1 MRGRTADAPLWG
13 RTRKVCAVN
22 KRVYSCLLMVALL
35 ASSVAF
41 AGDHEAEY
49 EKLADNWE
57 AAYNN
62 EGAAAVV
69 ALYLEDGMRMPPDM
83 PIAKGRA
90 AIQAQVQAGMDAG
103 LAKVDIELVEAMV
116 SGETGVSRGTF
127 KGMGADGTAMTEGK
141 WMSVSKW
148 VDGKWQVHAD
158 IWNMDAPPPMP
169 E

>member
-1 MRGRTADAPLWG
+1 MVRRAEDLGRNFVLNQ
-13 RTRKVCAVN
+13 KVTL
-22 KRVYSCLLMVALL
+22 CLVVVALL
-35 ASSVAF
+35 AGSAVF
-41 AGDHEAEY
+41 AAHHEAAEY

-62 EGAAAVV
+62 EGAAAVA

-90 AIQAQVQAGMDAG
+90 SIQAQVQGGMDAG
-103 LAKVDIELVEAMV
+103 LAKVDIETVESMV
-116 SGETGVSRGTF
+116 SGEVGVARGTF
-127 KGMGADGTAMTEGK
+127 KGIDADGNTMTEGK

-148 VDGKWQVHAD
+148 IDGKWQIHAD
-158 IWNMDAPPPMP
+158 IWNMDAPAPMP

>member
-1 MRGRTADAPLWG
+1 MKKKL
-13 RTRKVCAVN
+13 
-22 KRVYSCLLMVALL
+22 SLCLMLVALL
-35 ASSVAF
+35 ASSAVF
-41 AGDHEAEY
+41 AGHHEAEY

-90 AIQAQVQAGMDAG
+90 AIQAQVQGGMDNG
-103 LAKVDIELVEAMV
+103 LAKVDIELAEAMV
-116 SGETGVSRGTF
+116 IGETGVSRGTF
-127 KGMGADGTAMTEGK
+127 KGMDADGGTITEGK

-158 IWNMDAPPPMP
+158 IWNMDAPAPMP

>member
-1 MRGRTADAPLWG
+1 ML
-13 RTRKVCAVN
+13 
-22 KRVYSCLLMVALL
+22 VALL
-35 ASSVAF
+35 ASSAVF
-41 AGDHEAEY
+41 AAHHEAEY
-49 EKLADNWE
+49 ERLADHWE

-103 LAKVDIELVEAMV
+103 LAKVDIQLVEAMV
-116 SGETGVSRGTF
+116 SGEVGVSRGTF
-127 KGMGADGTAMTEGK
+127 KGFDAEGNAMTEGK

-158 IWNMDAPPPMP
+158 IWNMDAPAAMP

>member
-1 MRGRTADAPLWG
+1 MVRRAEELGRNFVLNQ
-13 RTRKVCAVN
+13 KV
-22 KRVYSCLLMVALL
+22 KLCLLMVALL
-35 ASSVAF
+35 ASSAVF
-41 AGDHEAEY
+41 ASHHEAEY
-49 EKLADNWE
+49 DKLADNWE